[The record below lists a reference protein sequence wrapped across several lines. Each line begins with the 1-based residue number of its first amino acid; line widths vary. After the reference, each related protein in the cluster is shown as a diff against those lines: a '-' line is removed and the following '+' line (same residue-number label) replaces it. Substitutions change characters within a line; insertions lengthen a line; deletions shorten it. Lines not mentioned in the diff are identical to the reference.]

1 MKTIVQKKSKVAK
14 TPEFVLRAE
23 RALKRAAKNV
33 QAQSRSLNLPVVIW
47 QNGKVVEKPI

>member
-1 MKTIVQKKSKVAK
+1 MKPTGQKKTKAAK

-33 QAQSRSLNLPVVIW
+33 QAQSRSLNLPIVVW